1 MARTKLKS
9 DKKEINLDS
18 PKYQQPRSVKTADLG
33 DLIIHGLAYGAMG
46 VGGYGLTQA
55 FKAHMLTEEHD
66 KKLRDEKIKKV
77 FGDKKRD

>member
-1 MARTKLKS
+1 
-9 DKKEINLDS
+9 
-18 PKYQQPRSVKTADLG
+18 
-33 DLIIHGLAYGAMG
+33 MG